1 MKRFV
6 VTFLLAGSLVGSPHV
21 LASTMVST
29 ISDILI
35 FGDGP
40 LVYVY
45 PTSPLVGVPAC
56 AGSNGPYYSFLLTR
70 PYAKE
75 YLAGLLAAQA
85 RGANVT
91 FFGYGDC
98 RDQSVSETLAYFTVQ
113 S

>member
-1 MKRFV
+1 MKRI
-6 VTFLLAGSLVGSPHV
+6 LAAMFCLSILTSISDAT
-21 LASTMVST
+21 ASTMTST
-29 ISDILI
+29 ISSILI

-45 PTSPLVGVPAC
+45 PTNALVGVPAC

-98 RDQSVSETLAYFTVQ
+98 RDQSVSETLAYFSVY
-113 S
+113 